1 MEKIE
6 SKHEYGLFLIGFTGF
21 IVISALMM
29 SGKLA
34 VLDFLVQSWILS
46 LRNNGLTAFFVPL
59 SYSGNWQ
66 VVVSVCLVL
75 LMIKKT
81 RTGYGVPLTLAA
93 LTSVTLYQI
102 LKHLFSRARPD
113 QSLHLLE
120 QGGYSF
126 PSGHSLTSFLVWS
139 TLALLLIYYQRTAG
153 APLPFYK
160 KKTGAVPY
168 IKSVPRLRLINVLLF
183 AYIAFMG
190 FSRIYVGVHW
200 PSDVLCSWFLATAV
214 LVVLKKIIWKEH
226 QRIV

>member
-1 MEKIE
+1 VEKKE
-6 SKHEYGLFLIGFTGF
+6 SKQEWMVFLIGFTGF
-21 IVISALMM
+21 MVISALMVN
-29 SGKLA
+29 GKLA
-34 VLDFLVQSWILS
+34 VLDFLLQTGVLS

-66 VVVSVCLVL
+66 VVVPLCLVL
-75 LMIKKT
+75 LIIKKT

-93 LTSVTLYQI
+93 LTSVTFYQI
-102 LKHLFSRARPD
+102 LKHLFSRVRPD

-126 PSGHSLTSFLVWS
+126 PSGHSLTSFLVWGM
-139 TLALLLIYYQRTAG
+139 LALLLIYYQSTDG

-168 IKSVPRLRLINVLLF
+168 IKSVPHLRFSNLLIF
-183 AYIAFMG
+183 TYIALMG

-214 LVVLKKIIWKEH
+214 LVVLKKIIWRER